1 VSGVKEGAT
10 VVQRVVREVGGRT
23 VFPVLTKTN
32 YLDWAMLMKVKLRA
46 RDLWVIVDK
55 ESVDPQ
61 EDMMALDTLVS
72 AVPPKMVATMAD
84 KSSVKEAWDA
94 IASMRMD
101 DDWVKKVAA
110 QQLHSKFDRVT
121 FRESKTV

>member
-1 VSGVKEGAT
+1 